1 LENEVLVIK
10 GDANLCSQQWE
21 NKDYANFNV
30 DVELR
35 GILAQNGL

>member
-1 LENEVLVIK
+1 LENKVLVIK

-21 NKDYANFNV
+21 NKDYTNFNV